1 MDEHYE
7 VAAIKFSHKGPYV
20 YDQSKLKTVNYFRTW
35 WYGYDREWT
44 LEPEYHFSKTEEMR
58 SIIEKALNTGNRIC
72 CIGWRKS
79 SRILA
84 RSISTPIPNLLTVP
98 SLAKISD
105 ESGNLINGM
114 SASIVDIPMSL
125 VDSVPIRFKNSGK
138 DYCVLYALLNVIDS
152 TTEKHRDCLLQGPLK
167 GLRMF
172 DLNQLA
178 SINDF
183 FIHIIT
189 FFFLTNIC
197 IS

>member
-72 CIGWRKS
+72 CIGCRKS

-105 ESGNLINGM
+105 VSGNLINGI
-114 SASIVDIPMSL
+114 STSKVDTPMSL
-125 VDSVPIRFKNSGK
+125 VESVPIRFTNSGK

-152 TTEKHRDCLLQGPLK
+152 TTEADRRSLLQGPLK

-178 SINDF
+178 SINNF
-183 FIHIIT
+183 FIHIII